1 MSFLKIWT
9 LKLYSVLTADE
20 LCAGMHQQPAGPH
33 TCVSP
38 RVCQSHSCFNCC
50 SLYQSTKTVTCIK
63 CLLDRVLNE
72 IRLHNLVETFYDLIK
87 FQPNLISLVKWLLSL
102 RKSAW
107 KLFYKKHKKDLWTSP
122 LSVCM
127 LRGATASSPSPLCLC
142 VPRMASEYWVFF

>member
-1 MSFLKIWT
+1 
-9 LKLYSVLTADE
+9 
-20 LCAGMHQQPAGPH
+20 MHQQPAGPH
-33 TCVSP
+33 TGVSP

-107 KLFYKKHKKDLWTSP
+107 KLFYKKHKKDL
-122 LSVCM
+122 
-127 LRGATASSPSPLCLC
+127 
-142 VPRMASEYWVFF
+142 